1 MSVYTFSYR
10 SIEGNEVLLS
20 DYAGKML
27 LLVNTASKCGFT
39 PQYEG
44 LEKLYQEYA
53 DKGLVIIGFPCNQFG
68 DQEPGTN
75 DDVQEFC
82 KARYGVTF
90 PLSQKVDVRGETTI
104 PLYQYLTGNTAFE
117 GLGKGAKA
125 KTLELFLKAKYGKE
139 YADSSIKW
147 NFTKFLIDREGN
159 IVGRYEPTVEP
170 ADLEPKIK
178 ELL

>member
-10 SIEGNEVLLS
+10 SIEGKEASLS
-20 DYAGKML
+20 DYAGKVL

-44 LEKLYQEYA
+44 LEKLYQDYA

-90 PLSQKVDVRGETTI
+90 PLSQKVDVRGEGTI
-104 PLYQYLTGNTAFE
+104 PLYQYLTGNTVFE

-139 YADSSIKW
+139 YADNSIKW